1 MRAHHY
7 YTFAAVNANLYMKNF
22 LLFVA
27 TLCGAFFSVNGA
39 YGSNHEPEQPDSVQ
53 RHLSIDEVGVVVR
66 QPKQHFGLKSQ
77 PISSSVVGASLLK
90 QERVLS
96 IKDLSAVVPNFYQ
109 PDYGSKMTSSI
120 YVRGFGA
127 RIDQPIIG
135 LTVDGVPFLNKNNYD
150 FDMLDVARVE
160 LLRGP
165 QSTLYGRNTMGGQ
178 MNVYTL
184 SPMNYQGV
192 RATAEYSSG
201 NTFRAKASYY
211 GRTNNGKFGFS
222 VGGFYNRTDGFF
234 TNAYNDSDVDWGES
248 SGGRLRLVGDLG
260 RGWELDNSASFS
272 YDNEGGYAYALYDV
286 EQDVAGDVNY
296 NSPSGYMRYSFSDG
310 LVLSHAG
317 EKVNFSATTTYQ
329 FMHDRMRMDNDLTP
343 RSLFTL
349 EQEQHEHAFTE
360 DIVLRSNDK
369 SRRWQWLTG
378 AYGFFKK
385 IDMSAPVYMMEDG
398 INDLVL
404 GNMPAQIKRFLAID
418 PFTINS
424 NFDIPTYGLALYHES
439 SLRAGERW
447 RFTAG
452 LRLDYES
459 TKMNYDNMA
468 TVNYKFDMTAM
479 NPNIP
484 VLNRSVDVPFT
495 GEEKLDYLELLPKFA
510 INYTTGVGDVYAT
523 VTRGYKAGGFNT
535 QIFSDILQNKT
546 KTAMMD
552 DAMSQMQ
559 GMMGG
564 GMPGGGT
571 GGATGG
577 RPSTGTDSATTDN
590 AASTTYDP
598 EYSWNYEIGSH
609 LAFADGRLTL
619 DLAAFWIEC
628 RDQQLTVFPN
638 GLTTGRMMSNAGKS
652 RSRGVELSAA
662 WDVFKLTS
670 LSHLRLTANYGYTH
684 AEFVEFNDGVNDYSG
699 NYLPY
704 APQHTLSLG
713 ASYNWWIGGS
723 VLDEIVLSASWQ
735 GAGKIY
741 WNEENTLHQNF
752 YSLLNASVELRKG
765 DFSLSLWGRNLT
777 DTDYYT
783 FYFKSMNN
791 NFLNYGK
798 PARLGVTLSFAM

>member
-1 MRAHHY
+1 MKRLFTIVAFAVAIFSFDAARAE
-7 YTFAAVNANLYMKNF
+7 
-22 LLFVA
+22 
-27 TLCGAFFSVNGA
+27 GG
-39 YGSNHEPEQPDSVQ
+39 EQILPDSVVD

-77 PISSSVVGASLLK
+77 PISSSVISSSTL
-90 QERVLS
+90 EREHVLS
-96 IKDLSAVVPNFYQ
+96 IKDLSAIVPNFYQ

-286 EQDVAGDVNY
+286 EQEIAGDVNY

-317 EKVNFSATTTYQ
+317 EKVNFSATTSYQ
-329 FMHDRMRMDNDLTP
+329 FMHDRMRMDQDYTP
-343 RSLFTL
+343 LSYFTL
-349 EQEQHEHAFTE
+349 MQEQHEHAFTE

-378 AYGFFKK
+378 AYGFYKK
-385 IDMSAPVYMMEDG
+385 IDMSAPVSLLSDG
-398 INDLVL
+398 ISELIL
-404 GNMPAQIKRFLAID
+404 GNMPAQIKRFLEID

-479 NPNIP
+479 SPYIP
-484 VLNRSVDVPFT
+484 VLNRSVEVPFT

-510 INYTTGVGDVYAT
+510 INYTTGIGDIYAT

-546 KTAMMD
+546 KTAMMA

-564 GMPGGGT
+564 GGMPGGMP
-571 GGATGG
+571 GGAAGG
-577 RPSTGTDSATTDN
+577 RPSGGDSSSATDSAS
-590 AASTTYDP
+590 ATTYDP
-598 EYSWNYEIGSH
+598 EYSWNYEVGGHFSFDDAR
-609 LAFADGRLTL
+609 LAL
-619 DLAAFWIEC
+619 DVAAFWIEC
-628 RDQQLTVFPN
+628 RDQQLTVFPD

-652 RSRGVELSAA
+652 RSRGVEVAATWDALS
-662 WDVFKLTS
+662 LMS
-670 LSHLRLTANYGYTH
+670 MSHLRFTANYGYIH
-684 AEFVEFNDGVNDYSG
+684 AQFEEFNDGVNDYSG

-704 APQHTLSLG
+704 APQHTISLG
-713 ASYNWWIGGS
+713 ATYDWWIGGR

-741 WNEENTLHQNF
+741 WNEANTLHQNF

>member
-1 MRAHHY
+1 MCVKQY
-7 YTFAAVNANLYMKNF
+7 STFAPVNINPFMNRIFFLVVALFATNLTHADSLAV
-22 LLFVA
+22 
-27 TLCGAFFSVNGA
+27 
-39 YGSNHEPEQPDSVQ
+39 EQPDSVVQ
-53 RHLSIDEVGVVVR
+53 RHLSIDDVGVVVR

-77 PISSSVVGASLLK
+77 PISSSVVGASLIK

-96 IKDLSAVVPNFYQ
+96 IKDLSAIVPNFYQ

-272 YDNEGGYAYALYDV
+272 YDYEGGYAYALYDV
-286 EQDVAGDVNY
+286 EQDIAGDVNY
-296 NSPSGYMRYSFSDG
+296 NSPSGYMRYAFSDG

-378 AYGFFKK
+378 AYGFYKK
-385 IDMSAPVYMMEDG
+385 IDMSAPVYMLEDG
-398 INDLVL
+398 INDLIL
-404 GNMPAQIKRFLAID
+404 GNMPAQVKRFLAID
-418 PFTINS
+418 PFTISS

-459 TKMNYDNMA
+459 TKMTYDNMA
-468 TVNYKFDMTAM
+468 TVNYAFDMTSV
-479 NPNIP
+479 NPRIP

-495 GEEKLDYLELLPKFA
+495 GEEKLDYFELLPKFA

-546 KTAMMD
+546 KTAMMA

-564 GMPGGGT
+564 GGMPGGA

-577 RPSTGTDSATTDN
+577 RPSTAAAETTTDG
-590 AASTTYDP
+590 ASSTTYDP

-609 LAFADGRLTL
+609 LAFADGRLTV

-628 RDQQLTVFPN
+628 RDQQLTVFPD

-723 VLDEIVLSASWQ
+723 LLDEIVLSASWQ

-741 WNEENTLHQNF
+741 WNEANTLTQNF

>member
-1 MRAHHY
+1 MKRLFTIVAFAVAIFSFDAARAE
-7 YTFAAVNANLYMKNF
+7 
-22 LLFVA
+22 
-27 TLCGAFFSVNGA
+27 GG
-39 YGSNHEPEQPDSVQ
+39 EQILPDSVVD

-77 PISSSVVGASLLK
+77 PISSSVISSSTL
-90 QERVLS
+90 EREHVLS
-96 IKDLSAVVPNFYQ
+96 IKDLSAIVPNFYQ

-286 EQDVAGDVNY
+286 EQEIAGDVNY

-317 EKVNFSATTTYQ
+317 EKVNFSATTSYQ
-329 FMHDRMRMDNDLTP
+329 FMHDRMRMDQDYTP
-343 RSLFTL
+343 LSYFTL
-349 EQEQHEHAFTE
+349 MQEQHEHAFTE

-378 AYGFFKK
+378 AYGFYKK
-385 IDMSAPVYMMEDG
+385 IDMSAPVSLLSDG
-398 INDLVL
+398 ISELIL
-404 GNMPAQIKRFLAID
+404 GNMPAQIKRFLEID

-479 NPNIP
+479 SPYIP
-484 VLNRSVDVPFT
+484 VLNRSVEVPFT

-510 INYTTGVGDVYAT
+510 INYTTGIGDVYAT

-546 KTAMMD
+546 KTAMMA

-564 GMPGGGT
+564 GGMPGGMP
-571 GGATGG
+571 GGAAGG
-577 RPSTGTDSATTDN
+577 RPSGGDSSSATDSAS
-590 AASTTYDP
+590 ATTYDP
-598 EYSWNYEIGSH
+598 EYSWNYEVGGHFSFDDAR
-609 LAFADGRLTL
+609 LAL
-619 DLAAFWIEC
+619 DVAAFWIEC
-628 RDQQLTVFPN
+628 RDQQLTVFPD

-652 RSRGVELSAA
+652 RSRGVEVAATWDALS
-662 WDVFKLTS
+662 LMS
-670 LSHLRLTANYGYTH
+670 MSHLRFTANYGYIH
-684 AEFVEFNDGVNDYSG
+684 AQFEEFNDGVNDYSG

-704 APQHTLSLG
+704 APQHTISLG
-713 ASYNWWIGGS
+713 ATYDWWIGGR

-741 WNEENTLHQNF
+741 WNEANTLHQNF